1 MIKTEVVNAR
11 CPTDHPQRR
20 SREALAFVTL
30 DYEGR
35 FLRRKRLVTDSGE
48 PFLVELPETVS
59 LSSTDGFVLD
69 DNRVVAIKAKSE
81 SLLKVKHAELSRI
94 AWHIGNRHTP
104 CQVELDHLL
113 IKEDYVMEDLLRLLG
128 ADIEKLQAPF
138 FPEGGAYGHGRTHNH
153 SHNHSDQQPTP
164 QSAVDFIQQAVV
176 KSDLLKN
183 SHKDVMTLQAW
194 FSPAFPTGAFSY
206 SHGMESAIHDGLITD
221 AESLKNWI
229 ALLLS
234 HGSGRNDGLFLK
246 AAYEGV
252 AEANALCLALCSSKE
267 RFCETTELGQAF
279 IKVVK
284 ASYGV
289 KLPDQTAYPIAVG
302 KAARKRSILT

>member
-1 MIKTEVVNAR
+1 MHVAQQIIHNVDQEK
-11 CPTDHPQRR
+11 
-20 SREALAFVTL
+20 SREFVTL

-69 DNRVVAIKAKSE
+69 DNRVVSIRAKSE
-81 SLLKVKHAELSRI
+81 LLLKVKHAELSRI

-113 IKEDYVMEDLLRLLG
+113 IKEDYVIEDLLRLLG

-164 QSAVDFIQQAVV
+164 QSSVDFIQQ
-176 KSDLLKN
+176 
-183 SHKDVMTLQAW
+183 
-194 FSPAFPTGAFSY
+194 
-206 SHGMESAIHDGLITD
+206 
-221 AESLKNWI
+221 
-229 ALLLS
+229 
-234 HGSGRNDGLFLK
+234 R
-246 AAYEGV
+246 
-252 AEANALCLALCSSKE
+252 
-267 RFCETTELGQAF
+267 
-279 IKVVK
+279 
-284 ASYGV
+284 
-289 KLPDQTAYPIAVG
+289 
-302 KAARKRSILT
+302 